1 MTTGLTNNTTT
12 TVKHLLNQSS
22 YRPLPDE
29 VMNAIAW
36 LDSITGDDAYFMAEN
51 LELNGGKLSDK
62 TIVVTYNRPQHR
74 DTDQAELNFN
84 LDSHDFWI
92 SGQLNGLDMNQV
104 DNFERLPLEKMQALV
119 AKAMN

>member
-1 MTTGLTNNTTT
+1 MTTELTNNTTT
-12 TVKHLLNQSS
+12 TVKHLLNKSS

-36 LDSITGDDAYFMAEN
+36 LDSITGDDAYFLAEN

-84 LDSHDFWI
+84 LESHGFWI

-104 DNFERLPLEKMQALV
+104 NNFERLPLEKMQALV

>member
-12 TVKHLLNQSS
+12 TVKHLLNKSS

-84 LDSHDFWI
+84 LENHDFWI